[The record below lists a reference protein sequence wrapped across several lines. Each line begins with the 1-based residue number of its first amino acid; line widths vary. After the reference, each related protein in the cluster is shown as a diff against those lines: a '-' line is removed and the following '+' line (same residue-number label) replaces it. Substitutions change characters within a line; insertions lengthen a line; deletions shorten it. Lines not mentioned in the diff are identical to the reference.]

1 MPADGISLPPTDFGT
16 SRCGGSRLS
25 YINGTVRPPPNGGR
39 TELQTRNR
47 VDFIPRLPLS
57 GGSRLGTARHASTH
71 CRGAPGLRSTE
82 G

>member
-25 YINGTVRPPPNGGR
+25 YINGTVRPPPNGDRRDLSFSYRRGNR
-39 TELQTRNR
+39 LDLTLLEVGGPRNR
-47 VDFIPRLPLS
+47 ASQATHCGGAPRL
-57 GGSRLGTARHASTH
+57 
-71 CRGAPGLRSTE
+71 RSIQ